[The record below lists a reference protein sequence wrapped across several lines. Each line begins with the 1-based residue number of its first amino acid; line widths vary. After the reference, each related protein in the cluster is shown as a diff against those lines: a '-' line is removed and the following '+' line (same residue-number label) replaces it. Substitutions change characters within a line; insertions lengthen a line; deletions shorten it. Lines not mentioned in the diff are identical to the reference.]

1 MVRRTPGARSAE
13 GRERGQVLVIF
24 ALGLVGLL
32 AAAGLAVDVGRLL
45 SERRFL
51 QNAADAAALA
61 AANALIQGQS
71 NAAAEQVA
79 RDSLAR
85 NFLGDPNGRV
95 PLLPPNTPVY
105 AAGHSGEAAHLLNG
119 IVISGGQVRVA
130 VVNSI
135 NYTFGRLVGMG
146 DQPVGARARVQLN
159 GDLMPI
165 AVRRN
170 VNPPGPNTGAT
181 YPCVD
186 AANAFTDFFSTAD
199 TACLGTDVDDSARSD
214 PNPGAPYDSVN
225 PDSDRANHG
234 PIMAILGQGAQPN
247 NGVDFRGFVAL
258 DIRNFATDSSQMY
271 YNGVTSSTNANTLKS
286 MEAGWI
292 ATGYPGPMF
301 PPAVTPPDPNDQI
314 GTISG
319 NNTGIAIDA
328 VNGRYGPGSEIL
340 VAVYPGIVM
349 QIPDFSM
356 SQPGQVNLPTT
367 GEVDAGSF
375 KVSRNQAFSGQV
387 TLSTLA
393 DLLDPQNPMVTGAL
407 AGGADPIQFD
417 PNPVTPSLGAGQSV
431 DMEDI
436 ETVGA
441 TPGIYT
447 LWLKGIAGSPYLTE
461 KQVPFAVK
469 VGDVTRDFSFTADA
483 SLKTATNVGDTVS
496 FTLELT
502 NSPNKN
508 TAFGNP
514 VALSIDAPLPLNVGA
529 ITFSSA
535 SVTPT
540 KTGAK
545 TTVTINTGTMAPGS
559 YTFVV
564 RATAM
569 NGDATPRKVTHL
581 LPLQVNVAVTGSAG
595 DQTYVDIVG
604 FAVMRIVYGDSNV
617 INAYAISPVI
627 ADMND
632 PQLRRGQVAR
642 LVPWG

>member
-1 MVRRTPGARSAE
+1 MVRRTSGARSDD

-32 AAAGLAVDVGRLL
+32 AAAGLAVDVGRFL

-51 QNAADAAALA
+51 QNAVDAAALA
-61 AANALIQGQS
+61 AANTLIQGGS
-71 NAAAEQVA
+71 DAAAEQTA
-79 RDSLAR
+79 RDTLAR

-95 PLLPPNTPVY
+95 PALPPSTPVY
-105 AAGHSGEAAHLLNG
+105 AAGHSGEASYLVNG
-119 IVISGGQVRVA
+119 ILISGGQVRVA

-135 NYTFGRLVGMG
+135 NYTFGRIVGMG
-146 DQPVGARARVQLN
+146 DQPVGARARVRLN
-159 GDLMPI
+159 GDLLPI

-170 VNPPGPNTGAT
+170 VNAPGPNAGAT
-181 YPCVD
+181 YPCAD
-186 AANAFTDFFSTAD
+186 AANTFTDFFATAD
-199 TACLGTDVDDSARSD
+199 TACLGTDTDASARTN

-247 NGVDFRGFVAL
+247 NGADFRGFIAL
-258 DIRNFATDSSQMY
+258 DIRNFATASSQMY

-286 MEAGWI
+286 MEADWI

-301 PPAVTPPDPNDQI
+301 PPVVSPPDPNDQVA
-314 GTISG
+314 TLSG

-328 VNGRYGPGSEIL
+328 LNGRYGPGSEIL
-340 VAVYPGIVM
+340 VAVYPGNVM

-356 SQPGQVNLPTT
+356 SQPGEVSLPET
-367 GEVDAGSF
+367 GVVDAGSF
-375 KVSRNQAFSGQV
+375 KISRNQAFSGQV

-393 DLLDPQNPMVTGAL
+393 DLLDPQNPMVTGTL
-407 AGGADPIQFD
+407 GGGAAPITFD
-417 PNPVTPSLGAGQSV
+417 PNPVTPALGAGQTV
-431 DMEDI
+431 GMHDI
-436 ETVGA
+436 ETIGA

-469 VGDVTRDFSFTADA
+469 VGTVTRDFSITADA
-483 SLKTATNVGDTVS
+483 ALKAATNAGDTVS
-496 FTLELT
+496 FTIELT

-514 VALSIDAPLPLNVGA
+514 VALSVDAPGPAGVGA

-535 SVTPT
+535 SLTPT
-540 KTGAK
+540 KTGAS
-545 TTVTINTGTMAPGS
+545 TTLSINTGTMAPGT
-559 YTFVV
+559 YDFVI

-581 LPLQVNVAVTGSAG
+581 LPLQVSVAASGSSG
-595 DQTYVDIVG
+595 DGTYVDIVG
-604 FAVMRIVYGDSNV
+604 FAVMRVTSGDSNV

-642 LVPWG
+642 LVPWD